1 MSDPTS
7 LPSFPPPPDE
17 HPLRGRV
24 LDALIDEGGQPVL
37 DDDGD
42 IVIVVNDQR
51 MFVRCADGQVPMMR
65 IFGQWRIGE
74 TVPADE
80 LTRLRVAG
88 DLTTRMNLV
97 KVAVHEDVLFVG
109 IDVLVTPEMP
119 LRVVLNSCFAAV
131 LNSVRMW
138 HENAGG
144 GGESPG
150 GDGGDVGGGA
160 GGGFGGGENPGGG
173 ASDG

>member
-42 IVIVVNDQR
+42 VVIVVNDQR
-51 MFVRCADGQVPMMR
+51 MFVRCADGEVPMMR

-74 TVPADE
+74 TVPSDE

-138 HENAGG
+138 HEQAGG
-144 GGESPG
+144 GGEGGPG
-150 GDGGDVGGGA
+150 NSGGP
-160 GGGFGGGENPGGG
+160 ENLGGG